1 MKRVLTGRLII
12 LKVGK
17 VQKVQKVHTP
27 DLSLAGTIYYYYYL
41 LLLLLLFTTSYYLL
55 LTTPTN
61 STPSLS
67 TSQPLNLI
75 ILPKRSPMS
84 HPLPECQHR
93 YLLYLLYL
101 LPLCL
106 NLS

>member
-1 MKRVLTGRLII
+1 MGRVLTGCLII
-12 LKVGK
+12 LKVGKVQK

-27 DLSLAGTIYYYYYL
+27 DLSLAGTIYYYY
-41 LLLLLLFTTSYYLL
+41 LLLLLFTTSYYLL
-55 LTTPTN
+55 LPPTVL
-61 STPSLS
+61 PP
-67 TSQPLNLI
+67 SQPLNLI